1 MNWNLS
7 ITLKG
12 LPGSPVYNANTPLA
26 MTESQRHILD
36 LVMDKTALR
45 KISDL
50 DFRDLWAGKNAHV
63 Q

>member
-1 MNWNLS
+1 MS

-12 LPGSPVYNANTPLA
+12 LPGSPVFNAKPLFA
-26 MTESQRHILD
+26 LTESQRHILD

-50 DFRDLWAGKNAHV
+50 DFRDLWARKNAHV